1 MVFGDSD
8 ALGALKL
15 AIQHV
20 EIAQFTLKGAQ
31 FLRFC
36 AQNEPLRGRSWLF

>member
-15 AIQHV
+15 TIQHV
-20 EIAQFTLKGAQ
+20 VIALFTFKGAQ

-36 AQNEPLRGRSWLF
+36 GQNEHLRGRS